1 MSEDDPP
8 MRWNVEKIF
17 TLDDGSN
24 IEIDFV
30 N

>member
-8 MRWNVEKIF
+8 MRRNVEKIS
-17 TLDDGSN
+17 TLVDGRN

-30 N
+30 S